1 MCDMDKYSIARI
13 RVSALTKEKI
23 RIDKEL
29 KHFKGIIK
37 EGKEREK
44 K

>member
-1 MCDMDKYSIARI
+1 MDKYSIARI
-13 RVSALTKEKI
+13 RVVALTKEKD

-29 KHFKGIIK
+29 KYHKGIIK
-37 EGKEREK
+37 EGKNKIK